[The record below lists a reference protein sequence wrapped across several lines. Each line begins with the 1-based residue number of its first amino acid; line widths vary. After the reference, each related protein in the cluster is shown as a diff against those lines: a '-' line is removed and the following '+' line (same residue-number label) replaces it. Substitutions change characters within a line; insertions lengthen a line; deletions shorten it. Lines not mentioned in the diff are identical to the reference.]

1 MDENY
6 DEYETADGCK
16 SCGIGVD
23 ELDIVQHG
31 FFKLDYSIVCPYCGG
46 VKFEGRTTWLE
57 HVRNVWLMFIDN
69 LRFSRKSA
77 NVDNAEVDN
86 MADIPF

>member
-31 FFKLDYSIVCPYCGG
+31 FFKRDYSIVCPYCGG
-46 VKFEGRTTWLE
+46 IKFQGRTTWLE
-57 HVRNVWLMFIDN
+57 WGRDVWVMFIDSF
-69 LRFSRKSA
+69 RTPFRIRSK
-77 NVDNAEVDN
+77 DEHVDN